1 MRAVATQR
9 GVAFLD
15 AGEHIAVSSEEGIH
29 LDAAAHARL
38 GVVIADA
45 VQVLAG

>member
-1 MRAVATQR
+1 VAAQR

-15 AGEHIAVSSEEGIH
+15 AGEYIAVSTEEGIH

-38 GVVIADA
+38 GGVIADA
-45 VQVLAG
+45 VRALAG